1 MDITGWVAYVIHQK
15 MKSLK
20 EQIKDRNK
28 IVLGNLPNKITKLNE
43 EIRTI
48 KLQIKEGDD
57 SVSLH
62 EKKLA
67 KLGSLSK
74 SVTQPD
80 AMIHQKSKET
90 VGLRDGAKSPSLD
103 GYAYAFYKKFCHLLM
118 EDIFLTFQKF
128 HQYADDTPI
137 INKVSN
143 VNLWCLNLILISFEM
158 VQNGREKVRP
168 ILWVKWK
175 DVCKLK
181 EMGGKVL
188 ISYGSLFVHDWKKD
202 VEMVERSDV
211 HHN

>member
-20 EQIKDRNK
+20 KQIKDRNK

-67 KLGSLSK
+67 KLGSLMK

-80 AMIHQKSKET
+80 AMIHQKSKKIEET

-128 HQYADDTPI
+128 HQVAKLPI
-137 INKVSN
+137 NFTSYFLTLIPKATQSMSIN
-143 VNLWCLNLILISFEM
+143 
-158 VQNGREKVRP
+158 QYRP
-168 ILWVKWK
+168 I
-175 DVCKLK
+175 
-181 EMGGKVL
+181 
-188 ISYGSLFVHDWKKD
+188 SLLGNLYMPIAKALTNSS
-202 VEMVERSDV
+202 RG
-211 HHN
+211 